1 MTLVQIYWRGKINQ
15 LSRATR
21 GFLSSLSLLSLLS
34 SLLPLSLLH
43 GASLKKPLAPRV
55 TSWLK
60 MLTCHFVLSIS
71 LNFALDEINSNE
83 HPYNISFGLEVRDT
97 CADGEEALEQALG
110 LIRDRKQDGVMPRTP
125 NQAKVGR
132 MHPSRPVIG
141 VIWDSA
147 NEDVATL
154 FGLFKVPHVSFT
166 RRAGSL
172 SQYSFNSI
180 SVEYYQALALAD
192 LVRYFAWSSI
202 SLVYSTRN
210 YRVFSTFQQVSGVD
224 GICVASTIEVN
235 EKELGN
241 FSVAIQR
248 LLSELQTRVVILF
261 TTLDHTAGLLK
272 GKT

>member
-1 MTLVQIYWRGKINQ
+1 MRRSSY
-15 LSRATR
+15 
-21 GFLSSLSLLSLLS
+21 FLLIFVSLLFAFFRSPIRGESIFSRKPGDVIVGALLS
-34 SLLPLSLLH
+34 IRQKDEYGSCSKTRQE
-43 GASLKKPLAPRV
+43 S
-55 TSWLK
+55 
-60 MLTCHFVLSIS
+60 MLWIDA

-83 HPYNISFGLEVRDT
+83 RPYNISFGLEVRDT

-147 NEDVATL
+147 NEDIATL